1 MTEISTTSE
10 SVAIDQVTIAPLA
23 QPRDGRITIDVR
35 LEGRVSARWRRALLL
50 RVEQGVTEFLGW
62 DLEEN
67 PARRAQR
74 FLASPDPYDP
84 QLIHLRGRIAA
95 EDAWDIVT
103 EVVYPAIAQ
112 TAVGAGDLASAGE
125 LP

>member
-1 MTEISTTSE
+1 MTQISATTE

-35 LEGRVSARWRRALLL
+35 LEGHVSVRWRRAFLL

-62 DLEEN
+62 NLEQD
-67 PARRAQR
+67 PARCARR
-74 FLASPDPYDP
+74 FLASPDPYEP
-84 QLIHLRGRIAA
+84 QLIHLRGRIASK
-95 EDAWDIVT
+95 DACIVT

-112 TAVGAGDLASAGE
+112 TAVAAPDFSSAGE
-125 LP
+125 LR